1 MSIKITVAIIGA
13 GGVVIAAIITLIGS
27 CHSSL
32 PTNDI
37 KSNVSVS
44 VPGKNTGNITINSNN
59 INSKINSDNQ
69 Y

>member
-27 CHSSL
+27 CHSTL
-32 PTNDI
+32 PTHDI
-37 KSNVSVS
+37 KPNVSVS
-44 VPGKNTGNITINSNN
+44 VPGKNTGNITIDSNN